1 MVTSSNLQLCASNS
15 PKTVVLVKSRPTSI
29 ALNFNRLYVFVL
41 TPLNL
46 GG

>member
-1 MVTSSNLQLCASNS
+1 MVTSSNLQLRASNS
-15 PKTVVLVKSRPTSI
+15 PETAVLVKSRPISI
-29 ALNFNRLYVFVL
+29 ALNFNPLYLFVL